1 MNGPAHSPAMPR
13 NLGTGGP
20 TGGTPGGYNR
30 RLGASGLV
38 PQGDAAYLW
47 GLVVLE
53 VLAIGW
59 LRSAFKRYHGG

>member
-20 TGGTPGGYNR
+20 TGGTLGGR
-30 RLGASGLV
+30 GRLGASGLI

-47 GLVVLE
+47 VLVALE
-53 VLAIGW
+53 LLAISW
-59 LRSAFKRYHGG
+59 LRTAFKRYHGG

>member
-1 MNGPAHSPAMPR
+1 MARSHSPAGAR
-13 NLGTGGP
+13 NLGVGFG
-20 TGGTPGGYNR
+20 GGTPGGVSR
-30 RLGASGLV
+30 RAGPSSAI

-47 GLVVLE
+47 ALVILE